1 MQIQKAHRIKLVGG
15 PMQSYRKIGLFLAAL
30 TMFGG
35 CTLPRGA
42 ALQSEILAGSDD
54 PTADFAIYPVT
65 KAFLPSV
72 AAWPSTGGILPHHWV
87 HKTSSSSNTVIA
99 AGDMLNIS
107 IWDANDN
114 SLLTA
119 PGQRVVT
126 MDGMRVGNDGSIFL
140 PYIDRVRVAGLT
152 PEAARQRVQSAL
164 DGTVPS
170 AQVQLNLAEQGRKSS
185 VDLVGGVAA
194 PGSYPLLDRGYTVM
208 SLLSAG
214 GGVKETFTNPQLKLY
229 RGGATYQIGID
240 SLYGSPSHDT
250 VLRAGDK
257 VVIEDDRRYF
267 LSLGATGSEAII
279 PFSRSRMTALDALA
293 TIGGLD
299 DNRAN
304 LEGILVLREYPV
316 SALRAGVRGPRQ
328 ERVVFTIDLTSADG
342 LFSAKNFLIHHEDV
356 VLGTESPVTAA
367 NTVASLVGK
376 VFGLAS
382 TVSN

>member
-1 MQIQKAHRIKLVGG
+1 MQR
-15 PMQSYRKIGLFLAAL
+15 YRKYGLFLAAML
-30 TMFGG
+30 AVAG

-42 ALQSEILAGSDD
+42 ALETEILAGADD
-54 PTADFAIYPVT
+54 PAADFAIYPVS

-72 AAWPSTGGILPHHWV
+72 AAWPATGGILPHNWI
-87 HKTSSSSNTVIA
+87 HKSGGANTTVIS
-99 AGDMLNIS
+99 AGDTLNLS

-119 PGQRVVT
+119 PGQRVVV
-126 MDGMRVGNDGSIFL
+126 MDGMRVGNDGTIFL
-140 PYIDRVRVAGLT
+140 PYIDSVRVAGMT
-152 PEAARQRVQSAL
+152 PEGARRKVQAAL

-170 AQVQLNLAEQGRKSS
+170 AQVQLSLAEQGRKSS

-194 PGSYPLLDRGYTVM
+194 PGSYPLLDRGYTVL
-208 SLLSAG
+208 SLLSVG
-214 GGVKETFTNPQLKLY
+214 GGVKDTFTNPQLKLL
-229 RGGATYQIGID
+229 RGGSTYQIGVD
-240 SLYGSPSHDT
+240 KLYASPSHDT

-257 VVIEDDRRYF
+257 VVIEDDNRYF

-299 DNRAN
+299 DARAN
-304 LEGILVLREYPV
+304 LEGILVLREYPA
-316 SALRAGVRGPRQ
+316 SALRSGVRGPRQ
-328 ERVVFTIDLTSADG
+328 ERVVFTLDLTTADG

-376 VFGLAS
+376 LFGLAS
-382 TVSN
+382 TVGN